1 MPRVPLASEITNPK
15 RQGYNL
21 QLDDMLM
28 RTATGPDRTL
38 TVQSAE
44 FPQQNINLAVNPEDI
59 TTNVGQIFSRSNFSG
74 GEGLDTAHKRNG
86 EEDDVTKFFDSKGI
100 DVFHGDEEGSYK
112 IHLLKA
118 TDEIHVRGSGN
129 DLQGS
134 NNYLAQ
140 TTNGN
145 LYLTDNNNIYQST
158 DNGAT
163 WNIVLTGLTINYNFT
178 GIAAFGNGLFATT
191 ANGTS
196 NSELIKFD
204 GTSTWTEETTAMSSA
219 GGLTG
224 VWFAKGQLFISGKTT
239 TAEYLWAISPFGK
252 TWSSSDLTTASAII
266 VSENTY
272 GITGVV
278 DAGAVV
284 LVSST
289 DGNIYSIKDIS
300 GTMTLKG
307 QTKVPFEEIHSISAA
322 EGIVMFGT
330 KERTTNTG
338 RLYRSQLTV
347 ADDLYVLA
355 DRQLIKEWIISGI
368 DASPKHMFATRD
380 SIYMGIKESAS
391 EAYLWRYYLP
401 TAGLARNLEINT
413 GSLITGITQSNG
425 KFIIVGAG
433 KDIYKESTTTFVTEG
448 YIILPNADF
457 FTSEQKQWVG
467 IEVEHNE
474 LSEGKQVDVFISTA
488 YDTIDN
494 PDSSSWELVGQS
506 VAGTGGVEYELNKTA
521 RYVNAKIVLKP
532 NTAFTSSPEFRS
544 AAIRALPR
552 PELVVVTIPINLSDQ
567 IERPN
572 RKRLK
577 VVGLGETIYQSLK
590 NKEGDSVTLILY
602 EPSETI
608 RGVVES
614 VQYPI
619 IEDGQRG
626 SVTQYCMI
634 RVRGVRAESTTTSIS
649 RLLGVGTLAVSN
661 LG

>member
-28 RTATGPDRTL
+28 RTATGPDRVL

-44 FPQQNINLAVNPEDI
+44 FPQQSINLAVNPEDI

-74 GEGLDTAHKRNG
+74 GEGLDTAHQRNG
-86 EEDDVTKFFDSKGI
+86 EEDDVSKFFDSKGI

-112 IHLLKA
+112 VHLLHS
-118 TDEIHVRGSGN
+118 TDEINVRGSGN
-129 DLQGS
+129 DLQGT
-134 NNYLAQ
+134 NNYIAQ

-158 DNGAT
+158 NNGASWT
-163 WNIVLTGLTINYNFT
+163 TVSTGLTINYNFT
-178 GIAAFGNGLFATT
+178 GIAPFGNGLFLTT

-204 GTSTWTEETTAMSSA
+204 GTSTWTEETTAMTSA

-224 VWFAKGQLFISGKTT
+224 IWFAKGQLFISGKTT
-239 TAEYLWAISPFGK
+239 TAEYLWAVSPFGK

-289 DGNIYSIKDIS
+289 DGNIYSIKDIA

-307 QTKVPFEEIHSISAA
+307 QTFVPFEEVHSISAA

-330 KERTTNTG
+330 KEVGTNTG

-355 DRQLIKEWIISGI
+355 DRQLIKEWIITGI
-368 DASPKHMFATRD
+368 DASPKFMFATRD
-380 SIYMGIKESAS
+380 SIYMGIKESANDS
-391 EAYLWRYYLP
+391 YLWRYYLP
-401 TAGLARNLEINT
+401 TAGLARDLEASN
-413 GSLITGITQSNG
+413 GSLITGITQSAG
-425 KFIIVGAG
+425 KFIIVSSG
-433 KDIYKESTTTFVTEG
+433 KDIYKESSTLFVTEG

-457 FTSEQKQWVG
+457 FTSESKQWVG

-474 LSEGKQVDVFISTA
+474 LSEGRQIDVFISTT
-488 YDTIDN
+488 YNTIDN
-494 PDSSSWELVGQS
+494 PDSSNWELVGQS
-506 VAGTGGVEYELNKTA
+506 VAGTGGVEYELNRTA
-521 RYVNAKIVLKP
+521 RYVNSKIVIKP
-532 NTAFTSSPEFRS
+532 NTTFTSS
-544 AAIRALPR
+544 PR

-572 RKRLK
+572 RKRLR
-577 VVGLGETIYQSLK
+577 VTGLGETIYQTLK
-590 NKEGDSVTLILY
+590 NKEGDAVTLILY

-619 IEDGQRG
+619 IEDGNLG

-649 RLLGVGTLAVSN
+649 RLLGVGTLAVTN